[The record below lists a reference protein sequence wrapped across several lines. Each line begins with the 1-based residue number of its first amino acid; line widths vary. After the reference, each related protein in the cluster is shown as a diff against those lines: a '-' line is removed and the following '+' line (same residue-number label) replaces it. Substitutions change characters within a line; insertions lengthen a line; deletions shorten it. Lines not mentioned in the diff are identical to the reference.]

1 MLALKIFVGCMWFA
15 STGLRVASA
24 QNLATNFTA
33 PSLKLRTH
41 DQHFFPVKGDNIL
54 LQANGRIPLGA
65 DSVRLSSDRHS
76 ATIMASLEV
85 PQLGAITVFE
95 HGRRRY
101 VVDEHGEPV
110 RRLPMHLT
118 FRVTASSLVELTEEP
133 YQVDVKDPV
142 LTFLKGLKFSARI
155 FHSGELISKTVGPSE
170 VQVIGIPF
178 DIAAA
183 ERVYRANFDV
193 DALSVDDHIV
203 LEVSSAEGTLV
214 SKFFLRLK

>member
-1 MLALKIFVGCMWFA
+1 MLTRTICVGCMWFGCA
-15 STGLRVASA
+15 GLTMASA

-54 LQANGRIPLGA
+54 LQANGRIPLGS
-65 DSVRLSSDRHS
+65 DSIRLSSDRRS
-76 ATIMASLEV
+76 ATIMASLEA

-101 VVDEHGEPV
+101 VVDAQGEPV
-110 RRLPMHLT
+110 RRLPAHLM
-118 FRVTASSLVELTEEP
+118 FRVTASSLVELAEEP

-142 LTFLKGLKFSARI
+142 LMFLKGLKFSARI
-155 FHSGELISKTVGPSE
+155 FHSGELIPKTLSPSE

-193 DALSVDDHIV
+193 GALSVDDHVV
-203 LEVSSAEGTLV
+203 LEVSSAEGTLI
-214 SKFFLRLK
+214 SKFFLQLK